1 MMNPAIEVKLGNSG
15 SLEEREPR
23 RLIIG
28 QVNVISIR
36 DKSSLIS
43 DLIKID

>member
-15 SLEEREPR
+15 SLEERRR

-43 DLIKID
+43 DLIKTE